1 MMRLYAMPGS
11 GNSYKVQLLAHML
24 AIELDQVHMSALD
37 GSTRSASFLRKSPT
51 GKLPLLE
58 LEDGR
63 FLPESGAILTYL
75 SDGSSY
81 LPDDRY
87 ERARCLGWMFFEQYS
102 HEPVIATSRSIAVY
116 PERAI
121 GVSAE
126 KKQELLEKGNAA
138 LAVMETQ
145 LQQSIYLVGDRP
157 TIADIALFAYT
168 HDCEKGGFSLSPFPG
183 ISAWL
188 QRIEGL
194 KNFMAMPD
202 SQV

>member
-11 GNSYKVQLLAHML
+11 GNSYKVQLLAHL
-24 AIELDQVHMSALD
+24 LGIELDQVSMSALD
-37 GSTRSASFLRKSPT
+37 GSTRTASFREKSPT

-75 SDGSSY
+75 AEGSPY

-87 ERARCLGWMFFEQYS
+87 ARARCLGWMFFEQYS

-126 KKQELLEKGNAA
+126 KKQELLDKGNAA

-145 LQQSIYLVGDRP
+145 LQQSSHLVGDQP
-157 TIADIALFAYT
+157 SIADIALYAYT
-168 HDCEKGGFSLSPFPG
+168 HDCEKGGFSLSAYPA

-188 QRIEGL
+188 ERIEDL
-194 KNFMAMPD
+194 PDYMEMPQ
-202 SQV
+202 S